1 MCIYIYIYILIYIE
15 KIHFCK
21 ERGAPGEREGE
32 RGGRGRGKGE
42 ENQALMTGAS
52 PYISELHADVLTR
65 YSSPASPSTPPP
77 HPSPRLQKAD
87 SSLWPFAPVVSPPSL
102 SSLLAQPC
110 CFLEMQDRVRDPG
123 SGLQKD

>member
-1 MCIYIYIYILIYIE
+1 MTLIRDINLSFLGFFFKFYIYIYYFNKSYIHKCVYIYILIYIE

-21 ERGAPGEREGE
+21 EREAPGEREGE
-32 RGGRGRGKGE
+32 TGGRGRGRGE

-87 SSLWPFAPVVSPPSL
+87 SSL
-102 SSLLAQPC
+102 
-110 CFLEMQDRVRDPG
+110 
-123 SGLQKD
+123 